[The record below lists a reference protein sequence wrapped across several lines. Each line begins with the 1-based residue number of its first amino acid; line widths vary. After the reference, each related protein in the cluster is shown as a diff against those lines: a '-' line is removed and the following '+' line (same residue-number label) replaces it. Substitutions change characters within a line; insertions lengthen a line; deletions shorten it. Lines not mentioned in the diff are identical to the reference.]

1 MSKAQQ
7 ELARNPRSELAI
19 LSLFGLEAMSARANA
34 LRDWHRSIVCS
45 VVCSVPEFIAGTRGS
60 TPPPGG

>member
-7 ELARNPRSELAI
+7 ELARNPRSELSI

-34 LRDWHRSIVCS
+34 LRDWYRSIVCS
-45 VVCSVPEFIAGTRGS
+45 VPEFMAGTRGS